1 MAWAEI
7 AGEPIIA
14 AYCRQALK
22 IQWIL
27 KSLDDPEH
35 PLPLEFCYSSTFW
48 PTPRML
54 FPGLLS
60 SALLGL
66 YSLTYIDTKLMIHIY
81 IYTYVFHLLHI
92 RTCVGCVYICVR
104 IKSWRIR
111 IRAILRSCRV
121 FRISSRTPSTIPTL
135 QVFIAPSV
143 RDPGVRS
150 EVCAFGL
157 GNVEG
162 QGMYSITLIS
172 LV

>member
-27 KSLDDPEH
+27 KSLDDSEH

-60 SALLGL
+60 SAVLGL
-66 YSLTYIDTKLMIHIY
+66 YSLTYIDTKLMIHINID
-81 IYTYVFHLLHI
+81 IYTHMYFICYTYEHVSAACIYV
-92 RTCVGCVYICVR
+92 CV
-104 IKSWRIR
+104 
-111 IRAILRSCRV
+111 
-121 FRISSRTPSTIPTL
+121 
-135 QVFIAPSV
+135 
-143 RDPGVRS
+143 
-150 EVCAFGL
+150 
-157 GNVEG
+157 
-162 QGMYSITLIS
+162 
-172 LV
+172 